1 MTTLLDQ
8 VPAAIG
14 RVQREIVLARFIGK
28 LAIDQGAREVRQRIE
43 ALLSPSTEYPG
54 TVEPSS
60 GDSPAPVAAAAPG
73 ERIDATSLA
82 LSDYDHLPAADIVSK
97 LDALEPDERDAIE
110 VYERSNRHR
119 RTVLGKLAQLSGT
132 TP

>member
-28 LAIDQGAREVRQRIE
+28 LALDQGAREVRQRIE
-43 ALLSPSTEYPG
+43 ALLSPPAEHAG
-54 TVEPSS
+54 TVEPPG
-60 GDSPAPVAAAAPG
+60 GDRTAPVPPAAV
-73 ERIDATSLA
+73 EMIDVASLA
-82 LSDYDHLPAADIVSK
+82 LADYDHLPAADIVSK

-110 VYERSNRHR
+110 AYERSNRHR
-119 RTVLGKLAQLSGT
+119 RTVLGKLAQLSGD

>member
-28 LAIDQGAREVRQRIE
+28 LAVDQGAREVRQRIE
-43 ALLSPSTEYPG
+43 ALLSPAAEDAVV
-54 TVEPSS
+54 VEPSS
-60 GDSPAPVAAAAPG
+60 TDSPAPAAPAPG
-73 ERIDATSLA
+73 QRIDVTSLA

-97 LDALEPDERDAIE
+97 LDTLEPDERDAIE
-110 VYERSNRHR
+110 AYERSNRHR
-119 RTVLGKLAQLSGT
+119 RTVLGKLTQLSGT

>member
-28 LAIDQGAREVRQRIE
+28 LAVDQGAREVRQRIE
-43 ALLSPSTEYPG
+43 ALLSPSAEHVG

-60 GDSPAPVAAAAPG
+60 GDSPAPAEATAPV
-73 ERIDATSLA
+73 ERIDVTSLA

-110 VYERSNRHR
+110 AYERSNRHR

>member
-28 LAIDQGAREVRQRIE
+28 LAVDQGAREVRQRIE
-43 ALLSPSTEYPG
+43 ALLSPSAEHV
-54 TVEPSS
+54 VEPSS
-60 GDSPAPVAAAAPG
+60 GDLPAPAEATAPV
-73 ERIDATSLA
+73 ERIDVTSLA

-110 VYERSNRHR
+110 AYERSNRHR